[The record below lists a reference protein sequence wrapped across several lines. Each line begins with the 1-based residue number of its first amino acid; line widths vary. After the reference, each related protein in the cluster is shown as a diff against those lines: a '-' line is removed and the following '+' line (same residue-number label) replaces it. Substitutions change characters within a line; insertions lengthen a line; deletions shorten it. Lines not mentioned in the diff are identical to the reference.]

1 MFNLSVMFRNAR
13 VLLMAAS
20 LALPGWASAAEI
32 KWLPEQGKDSYSV
45 MVPRIDIDE
54 LVDEMVALKGTLKHD
69 EQVLARKVEEKRM
82 SGNDKV
88 IAFLMPGGMLYA
100 AYKKSAHAA
109 AVKERERVAE
119 RLKETT
125 TDIVTLTAMNSH
137 IMVAQR

>member
-1 MFNLSVMFRNAR
+1 MVSPAVMFRNAR

-20 LALPGWASAAEI
+20 LALPGWAGAAEI
-32 KWLPEQGKDSYSV
+32 EWSPEQGKDGYTV
-45 MVPRIDIDE
+45 MVPHIDIDV

-100 AYKKSAHAA
+100 AYKKSAHAT
-109 AVKERERVAE
+109 AVKEHERVTE
-119 RLKETT
+119 RLKEAT
-125 TDIVTLTAMNSH
+125 TDIVTLTAVSGP
-137 IMVAQR
+137 ITVAQR